1 MLMKVMIDKI
11 IQDLGDDK
19 AIKGILLKTQI
30 VASLLGN
37 NDFEIWI
44 KNEQNGYPN
53 AESIPNYRILN
64 AIVKVDILRP
74 FVGIYQNVTIPQGVF
89 GEDVINDCMSHVRI
103 IQSLSEIENICSSKK
118 NGNLSVNAPAIA
130 YSEVNKYVNGN
141 VERVWQEFP
150 ISSLACIIDT
160 FKSKLLSFFLDLD
173 KKINAG
179 VDFSKIE
186 GQKEIKNIMN
196 NYYIN
201 SVVANTGDG
210 TVNTGDICENAPALY
225 ISNQSQKDKLQ
236 SIITQ
241 LEEKAKNIDN
251 SDLREAVD
259 AIKEECAKPSWC
271 KKTLKLA
278 FNAIQG
284 IATGIA
290 ANQLTPI
297 VTQALTLL

>member
-1 MLMKVMIDKI
+1 MKAMINKI
-11 IQDLGDDK
+11 IQDLGDDRP
-19 AIKGILLKTQI
+19 IKGILLKTQI
-30 VASLLGN
+30 VASRLGN
-37 NDFEIWI
+37 EDFETWI
-44 KNEQNGYPN
+44 KNEQNSYPN
-53 AESIPNYRILN
+53 AENIPDYRILN
-64 AIVKVDILRP
+64 AIVKADVTQP
-74 FVGIYQNVTIPQGVF
+74 FVGMYKNVTIPQGVF
-89 GEDVINDCMSHVRI
+89 DEDIINDYMSHVRI
-103 IQSLSEIENICSSKK
+103 IQSLSEIENICSGKK
-118 NGNLSVNAPAIA
+118 NGNLSVNSPAIA

-141 VERVWQEFP
+141 AERVWQEFP
-150 ISSLACIIDT
+150 ISSLAGIVDI

-210 TVNTGDICENAPALY
+210 TVNTGDICENAPTLY
-225 ISNQSQKDKLQ
+225 ISDQSQKDKLQ

-241 LEEKAKNIDN
+241 LEEKASNIDN
-251 SDLREAVD
+251 PDLRMAVD
-259 AIKEECAKPSWC
+259 TIKEECAKPSWC
-271 KKTLKLA
+271 KKTLNLA

-297 VTQALTLL
+297 VAQALTLL